1 MNNKPFDYSWIVFII
16 IAIIVVVAFK
26 PVMNSIKGSRE
37 KSDKTSQWAKGKV
50 IFYDTKTWGR
60 DNRSCAMC
68 HAKDYTLQ
76 EGFTSVDMKDFKYVE
91 LKGLKKTYG
100 LNSMG
105 NPDKI
110 LGKINSCL
118 SSGNRIEAGTMD
130 MNNERWEPLLAW
142 LSHAYGN

>member
-37 KSDKTSQWAKGKV
+37 KSDKTSMWAKGKV

-68 HAKDYTLQ
+68 HTKDYTLQ

-91 LKGLKKTYG
+91 LKGLKKSYS
-100 LNSMG
+100 LSSMG

-110 LGKINSCL
+110 LRQINSCL

-142 LSHAYGN
+142 LEHAYG